1 MILPCPAHLCI
12 CPKQGHKIEG
22 VLLHRVGMLGFF
34 PIKIGMGAPLHLNM
48 TQVPPP
54 PPKETH
60 RHITQIYYYMF
71 VAAPQNFH
79 F

>member
-54 PPKETH
+54 PKETH